1 MSKKPNLPPG
11 TTNEELAYATF
22 LKITAANKAFASA
35 KWMPRFLT
43 VLSSI
48 FITDEITD
56 STLLQR
62 MGLPSSPGPELPAS
76 ASLSDVQQLK
86 LLFDQLWQNNDT
98 GPVGEGVRSRVLPAL
113 KEKVDTLF
121 YQAKNMEVWYANL
134 MQHWQAAAAAQEELE
149 HTVKLTS
156 GSAPPRP
163 PQESC

>member
-56 STLLQR
+56 PTLLQR
-62 MGLPSSPGPELPAS
+62 MGLPNEAPS

-86 LLFDQLWQNNDT
+86 LLFDQLRQNNDT
-98 GPVGEGVRSRVLPAL
+98 GPVAEGVRSRVLRAL

-134 MQHWQAAAAAQEELE
+134 MQHWQAAAAAQEELN
-149 HTVKLTS
+149 HTVSLT
-156 GSAPPRP
+156 
-163 PQESC
+163 ESRQTNDDSR

>member
-22 LKITAANKAFASA
+22 LKITSANKAFASA

-48 FITDEITD
+48 FITDEVTD
-56 STLLQR
+56 PTLLQR
-62 MGLPSSPGPELPAS
+62 MGLPSGPSEAPH

-98 GPVGEGVRSRVLPAL
+98 GPAGEAIRSRVLPAL

-121 YQAKNMEVWYANL
+121 YQAKNMEVWYTNL
-134 MQHWQAAAAAQEELE
+134 MQHWQAAAAAQEELN

-156 GSAPPRP
+156 NL
-163 PQESC
+163 